1 MSNNTKI
8 LGGVPIM
15 GFISPNNSYDTYP
28 VIEPLYGIDG
38 VRNVDNLLELNDIPD
53 ERRRA
58 GMLVGVFG
66 GSVFFKLKDIEWD
79 GTIDDWD
86 EIELTLKKDVVKYID
101 KETPTGL
108 INNANTIFELS
119 HIPINGSEHVYLN
132 GLLLENGTDSDYMIY
147 GNAIMFNYPLIENMR
162 LKCSY
167 RTI

>member
-38 VRNVDNLLELNDIPD
+38 VRNVDNLVELNEIPD

-66 GSVFFKLKDIEWD
+66 GSVFFKLKDVEWA

-86 EIELTLKKDVVKYID
+86 EIELTLKKDVVKHID
-101 KETPTGL
+101 KETPIGV
-108 INNANTIFELS
+108 INNSNTIFELS
-119 HIPINGSEHVYLN
+119 NIPIHNSEHVYLN
-132 GLLLENGTDSDYMIY
+132 GLLLESGVDNDYMIY
-147 GNAIMFNYPLIENMR
+147 GNAIMFNYPLIEDMR

-167 RTI
+167 RTL

>member
-15 GFISPNNSYDTYP
+15 GFISPNNTYDTYP

-38 VRNVDNLLELNDIPD
+38 IRNVDTLADLNEIPD

-66 GSVFFKLKDIEWD
+66 GSVFFKLKDVEWN

-101 KETPTGL
+101 KETPIGL
-108 INNANTIFELS
+108 INNTNTIFELS
-119 HIPINGSEHVYLN
+119 HIPIHGSEHIYLN
-132 GLLLENGTDSDYMIY
+132 GLLLESGSNSDYMIY
-147 GNAIMFNYPLIENMR
+147 GNAIMFNYPLIENMK

-167 RTI
+167 RTV

>member
-15 GFISPNNSYDTYP
+15 GFVSPNNSYDTYP

-38 VRNVDNLLELNDIPD
+38 LRNVNTFNELNLIPD

-58 GMLVGVFG
+58 GMVVGVFG

-79 GTIDDWD
+79 GTINDWD
-86 EIELTLKKDVVKYID
+86 EIELTLKKDVIKHID
-101 KETPTGL
+101 KEIPIGL
-108 INNANTIFELS
+108 INDINKIFELT
-119 HIPINGSEHVYLN
+119 HIPIHGSEHVYLN
-132 GLLLENGTDSDYMIY
+132 GLLLESGADNDYVIY
-147 GNAIMFNYPLIENMR
+147 GNAIMFNYPLIEDMR

>member
-15 GFISPNNSYDTYP
+15 GFVSPNNSYDTYP

-38 VRNVDNLLELNDIPD
+38 LRNVDTLAELNAIPE

-86 EIELTLKKDVVKYID
+86 EIELTLKKDVVKCID

-108 INNANTIFELS
+108 INNSNTIFELS
-119 HIPINGSEHVYLN
+119 HIPIHGSEHVYLN
-132 GLLLENGTDSDYMIY
+132 GLLLESGTDNDYMIY

>member
-15 GFISPNNSYDTYP
+15 GFISPNNTYDTYP

-38 VRNVDNLLELNDIPD
+38 LRNVPTLNDLLAIPD

-58 GMLVGVFG
+58 GMIVGVFG
-66 GSVFFKLKDIEWD
+66 GSMFFKLKDIQWD

-86 EIELTLKKDVVKYID
+86 EVELTLKKDVVTFID
-101 KETPTGL
+101 KETPSGVIDGT
-108 INNANTIFELS
+108 NTIFELS
-119 HIPINGSEHVYLN
+119 HIPIHGSEHVYLN
-132 GLLLENGTDSDYMIY
+132 GLLLESGQDNDYVIY
-147 GNAIMFNYPLIENMR
+147 GNAIMFNYPLYENMK

>member
-15 GFISPNNSYDTYP
+15 GFVSPNNSYDTYP

-38 VRNVDNLLELNDIPD
+38 LRNVNTFNELNLIPD

-58 GMLVGVFG
+58 GMIVGVFG

-79 GTIDDWD
+79 GTINDWD
-86 EIELTLKKDVVKYID
+86 EIELTLKKDVIKHID
-101 KETPTGL
+101 KEIPIGL
-108 INNANTIFELS
+108 INDINKIFELS
-119 HIPINGSEHVYLN
+119 HIPIHGSEHVYLN
-132 GLLLENGTDSDYMIY
+132 GLLLESGADNDYVIY
-147 GNAIMFNYPLIENMR
+147 GNAIMFNYPLIEDMR

>member
-38 VRNVDNLLELNDIPD
+38 LRNVDNLVELNAIPE

-66 GSVFFKLKDIEWD
+66 GSVIFKLKDIEWD

-86 EIELTLKKDVVKYID
+86 EIELTLKKDVVKHID
-101 KETPTGL
+101 KETPSGL
-108 INNANTIFELS
+108 INNSNTIFELS
-119 HIPINGSEHVYLN
+119 HIPIHGSEHVYLN
-132 GLLLENGTDSDYMIY
+132 GLLLESGTENDYMIY
-147 GNAIMFNYPLIENMR
+147 GNAIMFNYPLVVDMR

>member
-15 GFISPNNSYDTYP
+15 GFVSPNNTYDTYP

-38 VRNVDNLLELNDIPD
+38 LRNVDTLADLNEIPE

-66 GSVFFKLKDIEWD
+66 GSVFFKLKDIEWS

-86 EIELTLKKDVVKYID
+86 EIEITLKKDVIKHID
-101 KETPTGL
+101 RETPIGA
-108 INNANTIFELS
+108 INNSNTIFELS
-119 HIPINGSEHVYLN
+119 HIPIHGSEHVYLN
-132 GLLLENGTDSDYMIY
+132 GLLLESGSDNDYMIY
-147 GNAIMFNYPLIENMR
+147 GNAIMFNYPLIEDMR

-167 RTI
+167 RTL